1 MDMQL
6 QNQNTDESLIYPRN
20 WANLAAILAG
30 VAVPA
35 VVFGRA
41 VLLPL
46 LVVPV
51 ALAIYR
57 INWTSLKTPKFRTDD
72 RGLLAYAICATSLIW
87 LISSF
92 GSIEPAKSLATWSRT
107 IALIALAYFLISFL
121 SSSERLLEMS
131 IKALITT
138 SAFVLTASVYSLY
151 VNEIPFEIYRF
162 FKGTNAILLQTLKP
176 YYSVSACILPV
187 VLWGGWRYRKVWGV
201 LALSHIPLTAL
212 LVYGRGE
219 QPGLSSIFGLFA
231 SIALIGV
238 IASIKFFSA
247 RTVWVVVASLIV
259 SIIIA
264 ASYVIYQLPVPPVSA
279 TQAPNLM
286 FPDWHRQVIWGFTAE
301 VVKDAPFLGVGPN
314 TVNLVFG
321 ANEIIPGLNQEYIP
335 AHPHN
340 WPLEIAAETGLL
352 GFTCFAFT
360 LFIALRCLGRIAL
373 KGNSAAWAA
382 IALFGAFWS
391 SSLANFSIWSAWWL
405 TVLCVLISLT
415 TAALILE
422 NQRSDDGLP

>member
-1 MDMQL
+1 MRL
-6 QNQNTDESLIYPRN
+6 QNRNSDDSLGCPGN
-20 WANLAAILAG
+20 WANLAAILTG
-30 VAVPA
+30 MAVPA
-35 VVFGRA
+35 VIFGRA

-46 LVVPV
+46 LVIPV

-57 INWTSLKTPKFRTDD
+57 INWTGLKTPKLRTDD
-72 RGLLAYAICATSLIW
+72 RSLLAYAICATSLIW

-92 GSIEPAKSLATWSRT
+92 GSIEPAKSLATSSRT

-138 SAFVLTASVYSLY
+138 SVFVLTFSVYSLY
-151 VNEIPFEIYRF
+151 VNEFPFEIYRF
-162 FKGTNAILLQTLKP
+162 FKGTNPVLLQTLKP
-176 YYSVSACILPV
+176 YFSVSACILPV
-187 VLWGGWRYRKVWGV
+187 VLWGGWRYRRVWGV

-231 SIALIGV
+231 AIALIGV
-238 IASIKFFSA
+238 IASLKYFSA
-247 RTVWVVVASLIV
+247 RTVWVVIASLIV
-259 SIIIA
+259 SIIAA
-264 ASYVIYQLPVPPVSA
+264 ASYVIYQLPAPPVSA
-279 TQAPNLM
+279 TSTPNLM
-286 FPDWHRQVIWGFTAE
+286 FPDWHRQVIWGFTAA
-301 VVKDAPFLGVGPN
+301 VVKGAPFLGVGPN

-321 ANEIIPGLNQEYIP
+321 ANEMIPGMNQEYIP

-340 WPLEIAAETGLL
+340 WPLEIAAETGLI
-352 GFTCFAFT
+352 GFTSFAFT
-360 LFIALRCLGRIAL
+360 LFIALKCLGRIAL
-373 KGNSAAWAA
+373 RGNSAAWAA

-391 SSLANFSIWSAWWL
+391 SSLANFSVWSAWWL

-415 TAALILE
+415 IAALILE
-422 NQRSDDGLP
+422 NQTSDDGIS